1 MTYGCTD
8 PAALN
13 YNLYANV
20 NDGSCKYTPSG
31 NGNGNGNNG
40 NGNNGNGNGSV
51 YLNLCDTNPNLPFC
65 EIDKSGNTNELKTG
79 KTVNTTV
86 SVVKSQLTT
95 AQTLLG
101 SGAASAGTGE
111 EHQLKIKV
119 KEDKYKKEQAES
131 AGKTA
136 TSFFD
141 LYSTGQ
147 FGKDTFAF
155 GQGSYPKPKQKSP
168 PPEFGDKLKGIG
180 GYRGSM
186 FGRYVGF

>member
-1 MTYGCTD
+1 M
-8 PAALN
+8 
-13 YNLYANV
+13 

-40 NGNNGNGNGSV
+40 NGNGNNGNGNNGNGNGSV
-51 YLNLCDTNPNLPFC
+51 YLTLCEKDPTLPFC
-65 EIDKSGNTNELKTG
+65 DIDKSGNTNELKTG
-79 KTVNTTV
+79 KTTNTTV
-86 SVVKSQLTT
+86 SVLKSQLTT

-101 SGAASAGTGE
+101 SGAASRGTGE
-111 EHQLKIKV
+111 DTQLKIKV

-147 FGKDTFAF
+147 FGQDTFAF